1 MEKINSN
8 NLLPLELITNPVIK
22 KRISRE
28 ITVLEEKLLSLFFF
42 IDDKNSLPILMIVD
56 EKFKS
61 NNIYS
66 IIFNNNYPFAAPT
79 VKINLKPYYDCLQLN
94 NLSLQILKK
103 IHYKDCLCC
112 NSILC
117 SNNWSPT
124 YTINNIIHEI
134 RKNKSY
140 KRDIIYKII
149 IDKVKNKYLIEDINL
164 DSWLF

>member
-22 KRISRE
+22 KRIGRE
-28 ITVLEEKLLSLFFF
+28 IIMLEEKHLSLFFY
-42 IDDKNSLPILMIVD
+42 IDDKMNLPVLMIVD
-56 EKFKS
+56 EKFKN

-66 IIFNNNYPFAAPT
+66 IIFNNNYPFVSPI
-79 VKINLKPYYDCLQLN
+79 VKINFDCYYQFLKLN

-103 IHYKDCLCC
+103 IHNKDCLCC
-112 NSILC
+112 SSILC
-117 SNNWSPT
+117 SNNWTPT
-124 YTINNIIHEI
+124 YTINNIIQEI

-140 KRDIIYKII
+140 KRDIIYKIMMNRI
-149 IDKVKNKYLIEDINL
+149 KDKYLIEDINL

>member
-28 ITVLEEKLLSLFFF
+28 IIMLDEKYLSIFFY
-42 IDDKNSLPILMIVD
+42 IDENMKLPVLMIVD
-56 EKFKS
+56 EKFKN

-66 IIFNNNYPFAAPT
+66 IIFNNNYPFVSPI
-79 VKINLKPYYDCLQLN
+79 VKINFACYYHFLKLN

-112 NSILC
+112 SSILC

-124 YTINNIIHEI
+124 CTINNIIKEI

-140 KRDIIYKII
+140 KRDIMYKIMMNRI
-149 IDKVKNKYLIEDINL
+149 KDKYLIEDINL